1 MFQVSSSPFPFPF
14 CLFLA
19 CPFSFAL
26 FCFLLGVSK
35 GQAAAARSHV
45 SLRPGRVL
53 FTGDRALAE
62 PPDPGVSGASGFR
75 GECVKRK
82 LSFIIRLPADGG
94 RGEVRCLAP
103 AALLPLSELNRAD
116 VFLCGALPEED
127 ASLAWTGSP
136 GRQSGLSFCRA
147 EGWRL
152 LLFAVQVLPALRGAD
167 RASSCAYASAS
178 PGLHAGDSGD
188 MRGSGVLWDTELL
201 FTHHSSFSISQLPL
215 ATRKSPLTNHHGGE
229 EGVQGIP
236 FSPHSCALTQGYR
249 PDLPGAQ
256 RGAAGRI

>member
-1 MFQVSSSPFPFPF
+1 M
-14 CLFLA
+14 
-19 CPFSFAL
+19 
-26 FCFLLGVSK
+26 
-35 GQAAAARSHV
+35 
-45 SLRPGRVL
+45 
-53 FTGDRALAE
+53 
-62 PPDPGVSGASGFR
+62 
-75 GECVKRK
+75 KRK

-201 FTHHSSFSISQLPL
+201 FTHHSSFSISHLPL

-229 EGVQGIP
+229 EGVKGIP
-236 FSPHSCALTQGYR
+236 FSPLSRRLVR
-249 PDLPGAQ
+249 KDE
-256 RGAAGRI
+256 AGSPRDSARSRLENL